1 MYMYLPPSPSSS
13 YDRNL
18 WVLFG
23 TPSFFPYSL
32 SPSPSS
38 SSSYLH
44 AEWVT
49 FDKLLQG
56 DPRFDGKVK
65 RYKAKQASLGIF
77 SNVDDEPFN
86 PEYTVV
92 DRALDVATQ
101 AEANGEVG
109 TYMYMYIVLLYC
121 TLYMCMFIRVYCS

>member
-1 MYMYLPPSPSSS
+1 MYMYLP
-13 YDRNL
+13 
-18 WVLFG
+18 
-23 TPSFFPYSL
+23 
-32 SPSPSS
+32 PSPSS

-121 TLYMCMFIRVYCS
+121 TLYMCMFIHVYCS

>member
-1 MYMYLPPSPSSS
+1 MHMYFHVQCIYIYLPAYPPPPPSPTIVTYGCFLGPHPSFLTHSLPPS
-13 YDRNL
+13 L
-18 WVLFG
+18 
-23 TPSFFPYSL
+23 
-32 SPSPSS
+32 SS

-49 FDKLLQG
+49 FDRLLQG

-101 AEANGEVG
+101 AEPNGEVG
-109 TYMYMYIVLLYC
+109 TYMYTC
-121 TLYMCMFIRVYCS
+121 F